1 MQRLYGLHDFMDKF
15 KGKYRIPSTRLQNW
29 DYRWNGYYFVTIC
42 TENKEEYF
50 GEIKDGKMHLSP
62 IGIIAD
68 VLWHEIKNHAKN
80 VELDEFIVMPN
91 HIHGIL
97 ILDNDGIDNSV
108 GHTAVETGHALSLL
122 YDDDNNNQ
130 KQSGNND
137 SKISEKIHCHQLLVH
152 TNPR

>member
-1 MQRLYGLHDFMDKF
+1 MDKF

-50 GEIKDGKMHLSP
+50 GEIKNGKMHLSP

-80 VELDEFIVMPN
+80 VELGEFVVMPN
-91 HIHGIL
+91 HIHGII
-97 ILDNDGIDNSV
+97 ILNNDNNISDN
-108 GHTAVETGHALSLL
+108 VETLHATSLRQTSQPAK
-122 YDDDNNNQ
+122 NEFM
-130 KQSGNND
+130 S
-137 SKISEKIHCHQLLVH
+137 SIS
-152 TNPR
+152 P